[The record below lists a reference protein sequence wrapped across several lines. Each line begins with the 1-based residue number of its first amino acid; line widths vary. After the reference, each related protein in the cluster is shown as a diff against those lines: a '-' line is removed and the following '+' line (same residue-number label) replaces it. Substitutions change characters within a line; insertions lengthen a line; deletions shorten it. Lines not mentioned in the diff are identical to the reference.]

1 MDCPIQ
7 TVIELWIR
15 QSNLHDEGN
24 EMELDG
30 KTALVTGATSGIGR
44 EVAKKLVAEGAS
56 VIVGGRDANR
66 GAETVTAIESA
77 GGAARFVVAD
87 LAEVDAIDRL
97 AAAAGDVD
105 ILVNNA
111 GAFDFAPTTDQ
122 DLGGFQKMFD
132 VNVRGPYF
140 LTAALVPR
148 MAARGGG
155 AIVNLTT
162 MAAELGLPGGS
173 AYGAT
178 KAALA
183 SLTRAW
189 AAEFAGQGI
198 RVNSVSPGPTRTEGV
213 SQMSDEEVAFVTAVT
228 AIGRLAD
235 PQEIAEAVVFLAS
248 PRSSYVTGATLAAD
262 GGATAVIG

>member
-1 MDCPIQ
+1 MD
-7 TVIELWIR
+7 
-15 QSNLHDEGN
+15 
-24 EMELDG
+24 LDG

-44 EVAKKLVAEGAS
+44 EVAKKLAAEGAT
-56 VIVGGRDANR
+56 VIVSGRDAGR
-66 GAETVTAIESA
+66 GAETVAAIEAA
-77 GGAARFVVAD
+77 GGKARFVAAD
-87 LAEVDAIDRL
+87 VGNLEEIGRL
-97 AAAAGDVD
+97 ADAAGEVD

-122 DLGGFQKMFD
+122 DVDGFQKMFD

-140 LTAALVPR
+140 LTAALAPG
-148 MAARGGG
+148 MAAKGGG

-162 MAAELGLPGGS
+162 MAAELGLAGGS

-183 SLTRAW
+183 SLTRTW
-189 AAEFAGQGI
+189 AGEFAGQGI

-213 SQMSDEEVAFVTAVT
+213 SQMSEEEVAFVTGVT

-235 PQEIAEAVVFLAS
+235 PEEIAELVVFLAS
-248 PRSSYVTGATLAAD
+248 PRSSYMTGATVAAD

>member
-1 MDCPIQ
+1 MKGI
-7 TVIELWIR
+7 
-15 QSNLHDEGN
+15 
-24 EMELDG
+24 EMELEG

-44 EVAKKLVAEGAS
+44 EVAKQLAGKGAT
-56 VIVGGRDANR
+56 VIVSGRDAAR
-66 GAETVTAIESA
+66 GAETVAAIEA
-77 GGAARFVVAD
+77 EGGQARFIAAD
-87 LAEVDAIDRL
+87 IGDFAAIGRL
-97 AAAAGDVD
+97 AQEAGAVD

-111 GAFDFAPTTDQ
+111 GAFDFAPTVEQ
-122 DLGGFQKMFD
+122 DPESFQMMFD

-140 LTAALVPR
+140 LTAALAPG

-183 SLTRAW
+183 SLTRTW
-189 AAEFAGQGI
+189 AGEFAGAGV

-213 SQMSDEEVAFVTAVT
+213 SQMSDEEVGFVTGVT

-235 PQEIAEAVVFLAS
+235 PQEIAELVVFLAS
-248 PRSSYVTGATLAAD
+248 PRSSYMTGATVAAD

>member
-1 MDCPIQ
+1 M
-7 TVIELWIR
+7 TK
-15 QSNLHDEGN
+15 GT
-24 EMELDG
+24 EMEMDG

-44 EVAKKLVAEGAS
+44 EVAKKLAEEGAS
-56 VIVGGRDANR
+56 VIVSGRDAAR
-66 GAETVTAIESA
+66 GAETVAAIEAA
-77 GGAARFVVAD
+77 GGEARFVAAD
-87 LAEVDAIDRL
+87 IGDFEAIGSLAEE
-97 AAAAGDVD
+97 AGAVD
-105 ILVNNA
+105 ILVNSA
-111 GAFDFAPTTDQ
+111 GAFDFAPTTGQ
-122 DLGGFQKMFD
+122 DPRGFQKMFD

-140 LTAALVPR
+140 LTAALAPG
-148 MAARGGG
+148 MGSRGGG

-189 AAEFAGQGI
+189 AGEFASEGI

-213 SQMSDEEVAFVTAVT
+213 SQMSDEEVAFVTGVT

-235 PQEIAEAVVFLAS
+235 PKEIAELVVFLAS
-248 PRSSYVTGATLAAD
+248 PRSSYMTGATVAAD

>member
-1 MDCPIQ
+1 
-7 TVIELWIR
+7 
-15 QSNLHDEGN
+15 
-24 EMELDG
+24 MELDG

-44 EVAKKLVAEGAS
+44 EVAKQLALEGAR
-56 VIVGGRDANR
+56 VIVSGRDAAR
-66 GAETVTAIESA
+66 GAETVAAIEAA
-77 GGAARFVVAD
+77 GGEARFVAAD
-87 LAEVDAIDRL
+87 IGDFEAIGRLAEE
-97 AAAAGDVD
+97 AGAVD

-111 GAFDFAPTTDQ
+111 GAFDFAPTTGQ
-122 DLGGFQKMFD
+122 GLPGFQKMFD

-140 LTAALVPR
+140 LTAALAPG
-148 MAARGGG
+148 MASRGGG
-155 AIVNLTT
+155 TIVNLTT

-183 SLTRAW
+183 SLTRTW
-189 AAEFAGQGI
+189 AGEFAGDGV

-213 SQMSDEEVAFVTAVT
+213 SRMSEEEVAFVTGVT

-235 PQEIAEAVVFLAS
+235 PKEIAELVVFLAS
-248 PRSSYVTGATLAAD
+248 PRSSYMTGATVAAD

>member
-1 MDCPIQ
+1 M
-7 TVIELWIR
+7 TK
-15 QSNLHDEGN
+15 GN
-24 EMELDG
+24 EMDLDG

-44 EVAKKLVAEGAS
+44 EVAKKLAAEGAS
-56 VIVGGRDANR
+56 VIVGGRDAGR
-66 GAETVTAIESA
+66 GAETVAAIESA
-77 GGAARFVVAD
+77 GGEARFLVAD
-87 LAEVDAIDRL
+87 LADFEAIGRL
-97 AAAAGDVD
+97 AAAAGDLD
-105 ILVNNA
+105 ILINNA

-122 DLGGFQKMFD
+122 GLDGFQQMFD

-140 LTAALVPR
+140 LTAALVPG
-148 MAARGGG
+148 MAAKGGG

-183 SLTRAW
+183 SLTRTW

-213 SQMSDEEVAFVTAVT
+213 SQMSEEEVAFVTGVT

-248 PRSSYVTGATLAAD
+248 PRSSYMTGATVAAD

>member
-1 MDCPIQ
+1 
-7 TVIELWIR
+7 
-15 QSNLHDEGN
+15 
-24 EMELDG
+24 MELDG

-44 EVAKKLVAEGAS
+44 EVAKQLALEGAS
-56 VIVGGRDANR
+56 VIVGGRDAAR
-66 GAETVTAIESA
+66 GAETVAAIESA
-77 GGAARFVVAD
+77 GGKARFIAAD
-87 LAEVDAIDRL
+87 IGDFEAIGRL
-97 AAAAGDVD
+97 VEEAGAVD

-111 GAFDFAPTTDQ
+111 GAFDFAPTIEQ
-122 DLGGFQKMFD
+122 DLQGFQTMFD

-140 LTAALVPR
+140 LTAALAPG
-148 MAARGGG
+148 MASRGGG

-173 AYGAT
+173 VYGAT

-189 AAEFAGQGI
+189 AGEFAGQGI

-213 SQMSDEEVAFVTAVT
+213 SQMSDEEVAFVTGVT

-235 PQEIAEAVVFLAS
+235 PQEIAELVVFLAS
-248 PRSSYVTGATLAAD
+248 PRSSYVTGATVPAD
-262 GGATAVIG
+262 GGATAVLG